1 MASHR
6 NFMLPDQF
14 KDAMINWLKEMLH
27 HSFVLG
33 NSKESYLD
41 TLSYFEELVEEYR
54 LGNNP
59 ETSRLKRYVPTVGLF
74 HTALP
79 MRAAFELYD
88 RKYAVSS
95 RRHVSPSFN
104 EIRHMLNIAQIL
116 AIGTKLSFIS
126 FDGDQTLYSDGGNF
140 EEKEELSF
148 EIISLI
154 RSGVIVAVVT
164 AAGYGL
170 DGSKYEVRLRGLLR
184 RFVSAGL
191 TAEQVQRFYVVGGEC
206 NYLLQCCP
214 QNEPVE
220 AGSDGSSGGRGGG
233 SNCGSSNRGSS
244 SSGTGRGGDASGN
257 NGDGSSTSSGLV
269 ARLVPVP
276 TEVWQA
282 ETIVGPKPSSWPHEK
297 VQQILDV
304 AEASM
309 RETREELRLRA
320 KILRKDRAIGM
331 FPGGEE
337 MAATCPQGHGSL
349 KLKREALDEVVLR
362 AMEALRVA
370 TPKITLPYCA
380 FNGGRDAW
388 LDVGNKRIGVEALQA
403 FFKIPTDRCLHVGD
417 QFLAT
422 GNDLAAR
429 QICPCIWIVSPN
441 ETLKVL
447 EHVLRYCL
455 DSSNGSLMRH
465 PYSRTLVAS
474 PDALPPLATPG
485 SPKSIGKFNVYTGL
499 SN

>member
-1 MASHR
+1 MLSSHR
-6 NFMLPDQF
+6 NFTPADQF
-14 KDAMINWLKEMLH
+14 KDGLIGWLKEMLH

-33 NSKESYLD
+33 NSMESYLD
-41 TLSYFEELVEEYR
+41 TMTYFEELVEEHR
-54 LGNNP
+54 RGDGA
-59 ETSRLKRYVPTVGLF
+59 TSRLRKFVPTVGLF

-79 MRAAFELYD
+79 MRAAFEQYD

-140 EEKEELSF
+140 EEKEELSK
-148 EIISLI
+148 EIIELI
-154 RSGVIVAVVT
+154 RAGVTVAVVT

-184 RFVSAGL
+184 RFVAAGL
-191 TAEQVQRFYVVGGEC
+191 SSEQVGRFYVVGGEC
-206 NYLLQCCP
+206 NYLLQCSLRLD
-214 QNEPVE
+214 
-220 AGSDGSSGGRGGG
+220 AGTEGAS
-233 SNCGSSNRGSS
+233 SS
-244 SSGTGRGGDASGN
+244 SSGSSRSSNSSGGDGAGM
-257 NGDGSSTSSGLV
+257 V

-276 TEVWQA
+276 VEVWQA
-282 ETIVGPKPSSWPHEK
+282 EEIDGPKPGSWPLDQ
-297 VQQILDV
+297 VSQILDV

-309 RETREELRLRA
+309 TASREELRLRA
-320 KILRKDRAIGM
+320 RILRKDRAIGM
-331 FPGGEE
+331 FPGGEDFVS
-337 MAATCPQGHGSL
+337 TYPQGHGSL

-362 AMEALRVA
+362 AMEALRLA
-370 TPKITLPYCA
+370 EPKISLPYCA

-403 FFKIPTDRCLHVGD
+403 FFNIPADRCLHVGD

-429 QICPCIWIVSPN
+429 QICPCIWIHSPH
-441 ETLKVL
+441 ETLKVT
-447 EHVLRYCL
+447 
-455 DSSNGSLMRH
+455 S
-465 PYSRTLVAS
+465 PTLPLLPPNPV
-474 PDALPPLATPG
+474 ALPHCLP
-485 SPKSIGKFNVYTGL
+485 
-499 SN
+499 